1 MCLYFL
7 ISDHSAFYWSILR
20 LFENNFEVLFFKVL
34 WRSFW
39 GPKMPGLA
47 SVTRRSVQMPHMP
60 LMVSRPL
67 LLQGEDWGME
77 GEEHDDEMQVEWVE
91 RDGVIFFVTIW
102 KELIYHPKLDPYDS

>member
-20 LFENNFEVLFFKVL
+20 FFENNFEVLFFKVL
-34 WRSFW
+34 WRWFL
-39 GPKMPGLA
+39 GAEDVPCLA

-91 RDGVIFFVTIW
+91 RDGVIFFLWPFEKKQFI
-102 KELIYHPKLDPYDS
+102 IQN